1 MKKAILIFKKEIL
14 DAVRDSRT
22 FYVCIITPF
31 LLYPI
36 LFMVMG
42 YFIQSERTKEERLIY
57 KIGIINQS
65 LMEGFLTHVEAAK
78 NLDVVEGEE
87 HLAMF
92 KNNKVKAVLEV
103 KNANGVVVF
112 YDGADKESQNALK
125 RINKLLSEYQD
136 AIIKKRILKQGLSEE
151 ILMPIAVEKENIAPA
166 KRMGGFILGALI
178 PYILIIVAFQGAM
191 RVGIDITAGEKER
204 KTIETLLVTD
214 VKRSEIVIGKC
225 LAGFVLA
232 FLSTISGLLGLV
244 ITLQS
249 GFSVFTQIGRGLT
262 LAIPWL
268 SCLSMLFVMLPL
280 LWFFSSVLVAIGS
293 VSRSIK
299 QATTYGS
306 YCLIAAVVLAVFSV
320 LRITTPGRIIF
331 LIPVLNTAILQQ
343 QILVGEVYG
352 INLLFTIVSSIFYAV
367 IAYLFAKHNFER
379 EEVLLRS

>member
-178 PYILIIVAFQGAM
+178 PYLLIIIAFQGAM

-268 SCLSMLFVMLPL
+268 SCLFMLFVMLPL

-293 VSRSIK
+293 ASRSIK
-299 QATTYGS
+299 QATTYSS
-306 YCLIAAVVLAVFSV
+306 YCLIFVVVLTVFSV
-320 LRITTPGRIIF
+320 LRITVPGRIVF

-343 QILVGEVYG
+343 QILIGEIYAM
-352 INLLFTIVSSIFYAV
+352 NLLITIVSSILYAM
-367 IAYLFAKHNFER
+367 IAYLFAKHNFEK
-379 EEVLLRS
+379 EEILLRS

>member
-1 MKKAILIFKKEIL
+1 
-14 DAVRDSRT
+14 
-22 FYVCIITPF
+22 
-31 LLYPI
+31 
-36 LFMVMG
+36 
-42 YFIQSERTKEERLIY
+42 
-57 KIGIINQS
+57 
-65 LMEGFLTHVEAAK
+65 
-78 NLDVVEGEE
+78 
-87 HLAMF
+87 
-92 KNNKVKAVLEV
+92 
-103 KNANGVVVF
+103 
-112 YDGADKESQNALK
+112 
-125 RINKLLSEYQD
+125 
-136 AIIKKRILKQGLSEE
+136 
-151 ILMPIAVEKENIAPA
+151 
-166 KRMGGFILGALI
+166 
-178 PYILIIVAFQGAM
+178 M

>member
-65 LMEGFLTHVEAAK
+65 LMEGFLTHVKAAK

-178 PYILIIVAFQGAM
+178 PYLLIIVAFQGAM
-191 RVGIDITAGEKER
+191 RAAIDITAGEKER

-214 VKRSEIVIGKC
+214 AKRSEIVIGKC
-225 LAGFVLA
+225 LAVFLLSFLA
-232 FLSTISGLLGLV
+232 TISGLLGLV
-244 ITLQS
+244 VTMKS
-249 GFSVFTQIGRGLT
+249 GFSILTQIGGEFSFS
-262 LAIPWL
+262 IPWL
-268 SCLSMLFVMLPL
+268 SCLLMVFVMLPI
-280 LWFFSSVLVAIGS
+280 LWFFSSTLVAIGS
-293 VSRSIK
+293 ASRSIK
-299 QATTYGS
+299 EATTYGS
-306 YCLIAAVVLAVFSV
+306 YYLIAVIVLAVFSV
-320 LRITTPGRIIF
+320 LRITSPGRIIF
-331 LIPVLNTAILQQ
+331 FIPVLNTAIVQQ
-343 QILVGEVYG
+343 QILVGEIYKL
-352 INLLFTIVSSIFYAV
+352 NLFITIISSVLYAW
-367 IAYLFAKHNFER
+367 IAYLVAKHNFER

>member
-166 KRMGGFILGALI
+166 KRMGGGH
-178 PYILIIVAFQGAM
+178 
-191 RVGIDITAGEKER
+191 
-204 KTIETLLVTD
+204 
-214 VKRSEIVIGKC
+214 
-225 LAGFVLA
+225 
-232 FLSTISGLLGLV
+232 LSPTS
-244 ITLQS
+244 
-249 GFSVFTQIGRGLT
+249 
-262 LAIPWL
+262 
-268 SCLSMLFVMLPL
+268 
-280 LWFFSSVLVAIGS
+280 
-293 VSRSIK
+293 
-299 QATTYGS
+299 
-306 YCLIAAVVLAVFSV
+306 
-320 LRITTPGRIIF
+320 
-331 LIPVLNTAILQQ
+331 
-343 QILVGEVYG
+343 
-352 INLLFTIVSSIFYAV
+352 
-367 IAYLFAKHNFER
+367 
-379 EEVLLRS
+379 